1 MERSIAGYV
10 ILKADIRD
18 STRLTSDLLKRGLN
32 PASYFSL
39 NFYEPLNLK
48 RQYAQVTV
56 RGVERVNGRDTY
68 LVVGIPQGDKPESLY
83 FDTHTGLLVR
93 KQTALPTPIGDSPYQ
108 VDFDD
113 YRDTGSGVKF
123 PFLIH
128 MSPST
133 PRTELAPEA
142 TLRVNTVKD
151 NAPIEDAKFVK
162 PATKVAPS
170 R

>member
-1 MERSIAGYV
+1 MRVLAFVLPRPILTVMIGVGEAVDSFVHVAG
-10 ILKADIRD
+10 LR
-18 STRLTSDLLKRGLN
+18 RG
-32 PASYFSL
+32 
-39 NFYEPLNLK
+39 
-48 RQYAQVTV
+48 QV
-56 RGVERVNGRDTY
+56 RGIEKVNGRDVY

-83 FDTHTGLLVR
+83 FDTQTGLLLR

-113 YRDTGSGVKF
+113 YRDTGSGVKV

-142 TLRVNTVKD
+142 TLRVSTVKD
-151 NAPIEDAKFVK
+151 NAPIEDSKFVK
-162 PATKVAPS
+162 PATKAAPS